1 MSLQLHN
8 TLTRRIDPFVPL
20 TPGRATLYTCGPTIY
35 NYAHIGNFRTFL
47 FEDLLRRWL
56 EASGYDV
63 FHIMN
68 LTDVDDRTIA
78 AAVKQGVPLRQ
89 HVDPFARAFEED
101 RDWLRIRPPHA
112 QPRATEYI
120 GPMIEL
126 ISGLL
131 EKGVAYKGEDGSVY
145 FAIARFPAYG
155 RLSQLDRRELRAGAS
170 ERVSADEYA
179 KEDARDFVL
188 WKAVKPED
196 EAVGA
201 AWDAPF
207 GRGRPGWHI
216 ECSAMALELIRRKW
230 GVDVLDIHAGAVD
243 LIFPHHEDE
252 IAQSCAYTGREEF
265 ARFWLHGEFLD
276 VGGTKMSKRYGNILT
291 VRDLREQGADAGAV
305 RHLLFNTHYR
315 QKLDWRDEALAA
327 AREGSARLGAFR
339 DRLELVGG
347 EVDDA
352 EAQAAVERFRTAF
365 AGALDNDLNAP
376 EALAAL
382 HVLVREGNRRLDEGG
397 RLGPGFRAAW
407 SLADE
412 VLAVAPSARARTV
425 AAEALAV
432 AEEDGIPVRPPE
444 VPPPDFADGEGWALR
459 WAAVRATEKRARN
472 FGEADRIRDL
482 LKEAGWE
489 IRDRRDGAIEVVK
502 RRSVVGLAPSIRRA
516 VLTSVSGLYGFA
528 RNAHCI
534 LSSKAESARPSTHP
548 ETNRTGMRG

>member
-1 MSLQLHN
+1 MSLRLHN
-8 TLTRRIDPFVPL
+8 TLTRRIEPFVSL
-20 TPGRATLYTCGPTIY
+20 HPGRASLYTCGPTIY

-56 EASGYDV
+56 EASGSEV

-78 AAVKQGVPLRQ
+78 AAVGKGVSLRE

-120 GPMIEL
+120 GSMIEL
-126 ISGLL
+126 IQGLL
-131 EKGVAYKGEDGSVY
+131 DRGVAYQGDDGSVY

-155 RLSQLDRRELRAGAS
+155 RLSQLDRRELRSGAS
-170 ERVSADEYA
+170 ERVRTDEYA
-179 KEDARDFVL
+179 KEDAREFVL
-188 WKAVKPED
+188 WKAARPED

-216 ECSAMALELIRRKW
+216 ECSAMALELIRRTW

-252 IAQSCAYTGREEF
+252 IAQSCAYTGKEEF
-265 ARFWLHGEFLD
+265 ARVWVHGEFLD
-276 VGGTKMSKRYGNILT
+276 LAGTKMSKRYGNILT
-291 VRDLREQGADAGAV
+291 ARDLREQGADPGAV

-315 QKLDWRDEALAA
+315 QKLDWSDAALAA

-339 DRLELVGG
+339 DRLELAAGT
-347 EVDDA
+347 DDDP
-352 EAQAAVERFRTAF
+352 AAAAAADRFRTAF
-365 AGALDNDLNAP
+365 AAALDEDLNAP

-382 HVLVREGNRRLDEGG
+382 HILAREVNRLLDEG
-397 RLGPGFRAAW
+397 RRVGPAVRAAW
-407 SLADE
+407 GLADD
-412 VLAVAPSARARTV
+412 VLAVAPSDRARTV
-425 AAEALAV
+425 AADALLV

-444 VPPPDFADGEGWALR
+444 VPPADPLDGEAWALR
-459 WAAVRATEKRARN
+459 WAAVRALEKRGRN
-472 FGEADRIRDL
+472 FPEADRIRDVL
-482 LKEAGWE
+482 RGAGWE
-489 IRDRRDGAIEVVK
+489 IRDRRDGAIEVV
-502 RRSVVGLAPSIRRA
+502 RS
-516 VLTSVSGLYGFA
+516 
-528 RNAHCI
+528 
-534 LSSKAESARPSTHP
+534 K
-548 ETNRTGMRG
+548 

>member
-1 MSLQLHN
+1 MTLRLHN
-8 TLTRRIDPFVPL
+8 TLTRQVEPFVPL
-20 TPGRATLYTCGPTIY
+20 QPGRASLYTCGPTIY

-56 EASGYDV
+56 EASGYEV

-78 AAVKQGVPLRQ
+78 AAVAKGVSLRQ
-89 HVDPFARAFEED
+89 HVDPFGQAFEED
-101 RDWLRIRPPHA
+101 RDWLRIRGAHA

-126 ISGLL
+126 IEGLL
-131 EKGVAYKGEDGSVY
+131 ARGVAYKGDDGSVY

-155 RLSQLDRRELRAGAS
+155 RLSRLDRRELRAGAS

-188 WKAVKPED
+188 WKAAKPED

-216 ECSAMALELIRRKW
+216 ECSAMALELVRRKW
-230 GVDVLDIHAGAVD
+230 GVDVLDVHAGAVD

-252 IAQSCAYTGREEF
+252 IAQSCAYTGKEEF
-265 ARFWLHGEFLD
+265 ARVWVHGEFLD
-276 VGGTKMSKRYGNILT
+276 LDGTKMSKRYGNILT
-291 VRDLREQGADAGAV
+291 ARDLREQGVDPGAI

-315 QKLDWRDEALAA
+315 QKLDWSDTALAA
-327 AREGSARLGAFR
+327 AGEGSARLGAFR
-339 DRLELVGG
+339 DRLAVSAADG
-347 EVDDA
+347 DDP
-352 EAQAAVERFRTAF
+352 ESVAAADRFRQAF
-365 AGALDNDLNAP
+365 AAALNDDLNAP

-382 HVLVREGNRRLDEGG
+382 HVLVREANRLMDEGT
-397 RLGPGFRAAW
+397 RVGPAMRAAW
-407 SLADE
+407 ELADG

-425 AAEALAV
+425 SADDLAV

-444 VPPPDFADGEGWALR
+444 VSPVDPADVEAWAMR

-472 FGEADRIRDL
+472 FAEADRIRDL
-482 LKEAGWE
+482 LKSAGWE
-489 IRDRRDGAIEVVK
+489 IRDRRDGAIEVM
-502 RRSVVGLAPSIRRA
+502 RRA
-516 VLTSVSGLYGFA
+516 AS
-528 RNAHCI
+528 AH
-534 LSSKAESARPSTHP
+534 
-548 ETNRTGMRG
+548 

>member
-1 MSLQLHN
+1 VS
-8 TLTRRIDPFVPL
+8 
-20 TPGRATLYTCGPTIY
+20 LYTCGPTIY
-35 NYAHIGNFRTFL
+35 NSAHIGNFRTFL

-56 EASGYDV
+56 EASGYEV

-78 AAVKQGVPLRQ
+78 AAVAKGVSLRRQ
-89 HVDPFARAFEED
+89 VDPFATAFEED

-126 ISGLL
+126 IEELL
-131 EKGVAYKGEDGSVY
+131 QRGVAYRGDDGSVY
-145 FAIARFPAYG
+145 FAIASFPAYG
-155 RLSQLDRRELRAGAS
+155 RLSRLDRRELRAGAS

-188 WKAVKPED
+188 WKAAKPED

-252 IAQSCAYTGREEF
+252 IAQSCAYTGKEEF
-265 ARFWLHGEFLD
+265 ARVWVHGEFLD
-276 VGGTKMSKRYGNILT
+276 LEGTKMSKRYGNILT
-291 VRDLREQGADAGAV
+291 ARDLREQGADPGAV
-305 RHLLFNTHYR
+305 RHLLFSTHYR
-315 QKLDWRDEALAA
+315 QKLDWSDAALAA
-327 AREGSARLGAFR
+327 AGEGSARLGAFR
-339 DRLELVGG
+339 DRLELAATDG
-347 EVDDA
+347 DDP
-352 EAQAAVERFRTAF
+352 EAAAAAERFRQAFTA
-365 AGALDNDLNAP
+365 ALNEDINAP

-382 HVLVREGNRRLDEGG
+382 HVLVREGNRLLDEGR
-397 RLGPGFRAAW
+397 RLGPAFRGAW
-407 SLADE
+407 AMADD
-412 VLAVAPSARARTV
+412 VLAVAPAAQARTV
-425 AAEALAV
+425 RADALVV

-444 VPPPDFADGEGWALR
+444 VPPPDPADAEAWALR
-459 WAAVRATEKRARN
+459 WAAVRAAEKRARN

-482 LKEAGWE
+482 LRAAGWE
-489 IRDRRDGAIEVVK
+489 IRDRRDGAIEVV
-502 RRSVVGLAPSIRRA
+502 RRTPP
-516 VLTSVSGLYGFA
+516 
-528 RNAHCI
+528 AH
-534 LSSKAESARPSTHP
+534 
-548 ETNRTGMRG
+548 